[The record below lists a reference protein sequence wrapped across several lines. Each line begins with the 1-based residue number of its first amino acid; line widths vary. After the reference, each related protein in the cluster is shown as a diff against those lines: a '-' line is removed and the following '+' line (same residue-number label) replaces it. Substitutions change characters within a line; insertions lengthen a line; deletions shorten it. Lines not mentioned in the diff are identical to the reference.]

1 MIGILRADLG
11 NECDCCLLSAH
22 YVARVG
28 SLKKIC
34 RYRDIYPDFNHH
46 KVLRKNWSQEPCA

>member
-11 NECDCCLLSAH
+11 NECDCCPHIMLL
-22 YVARVG
+22 G
-28 SLKKIC
+28 SGLKKIC